1 MGVNVVNYGG
11 KTLVDMR
18 NATATAETVLAG
30 YTAYGADGDLVVGTM
45 TPTLPKTASIRLSK
59 DRWIDNQQSVDVDF
73 VTADAMVIAGG
84 EPGSQEYFDCE
95 VWCSGQDDGRLIFSC
110 TYEPME
116 DVFANI
122 GMLMTGELVI
132 SYARGSVIHLTDA
145 SYRKLHGL
153 TIYGKTTQNGT
164 PSPTA
169 PVPMVSHGDSGSL
182 IVKIGTSESDTNP
195 QTLTVS
201 TPNGLPGVRVSD
213 GGNYTD
219 ENGWQ
224 WNCDEVDFGR
234 GVYVKRI
241 AKLELNGTEGIK
253 WLIYGGTNLYH
264 LDLMNDGKKYGMKPI
279 YGLCN
284 RVPKI
289 SNGTLSVSIV
299 ARAAVDKGLE
309 FKNVVN
315 TFGLSECT
323 SDAFNAYLAENPI
336 VFIYELE
343 TPIETP
349 LNSQELDQYAALR
362 TYSPNTTI
370 YTNTEADMMVR
381 YVKE

>member
-1 MGVNVVNYGG
+1 MGNCFLYKRGSG
-11 KTLVDMR
+11 SGSL
-18 NATATAETVLAG
+18 TVWEEVKE
-30 YTAYGADGDLVVGTM
+30 VVG
-45 TPTLPKTASIRLSK
+45 S
-59 DRWIDNQQSVDVDF
+59 
-73 VTADAMVIAGG
+73 
-84 EPGSQEYFDCE
+84 
-95 VWCSGQDDGRLIFSC
+95 LI
-110 TYEPME
+110 T
-116 DVFANI
+116 
-122 GMLMTGELVI
+122 
-132 SYARGSVIHLTDA
+132 LTDA
-145 SYRKLHGL
+145 ANRPLKGL
-153 TIYGKTTQNGT
+153 RIFGKTTQNGT

-182 IVKIGTSESDTNP
+182 VVKIGTSESDTNP

-201 TPNGLPGVRVSD
+201 TPNGLPGIRVSD

-234 GVYVKRI
+234 GVYVQRI

-264 LDLMNDGKKYGMKPI
+264 NDLTSDCKKYGKGAI

-284 RVPKI
+284 RV
-289 SNGTLSVSIV
+289 SRYNNGTIMTDFV
-299 ARAAVDKGLE
+299 AHAMADKGLE
-309 FKNVVN
+309 FKNVVDN
-315 TFGLSECT
+315 FGASECT

-349 LNSQELDQYAALR
+349 LNSQELDQYTALY
-362 TYSPNTTI
+362 TYDPSTTI
-370 YTNTEADMMVR
+370 FNDADSYME
-381 YVKE
+381 VKYMAKGG